1 MKRKAATLCKGKLP
15 TRGCSRK
22 DPSVMSL
29 QVEDFQPELN
39 AAAKQ
44 YDKFVVCL
52 DKTPEDFL
60 HSLQSL
66 MKKAI
71 SAFETRAPGMRHGIA
86 LDRYVT
92 IILSQSDDDR
102 PLCGVYFNLHSPY
115 RKAVVSKIT

>member
-1 MKRKAATLCKGKLP
+1 
-15 TRGCSRK
+15 
-22 DPSVMSL
+22 MSL
-29 QVEDFQPELN
+29 QVEEFEPELE
-39 AAAKQ
+39 AAVTH

-71 SAFETRAPGMRHGIA
+71 SAYETRAPGMRHGIA
-86 LDRYVT
+86 LDRHVT
-92 IILSQSDDDR
+92 IMLSQSEVDR

-115 RKAVVSKIT
+115 RKTVVPKIT